1 MNGRHDLVIRGGNVV
16 DGSGG
21 PAFGA
26 DVAIHDGRIVAIDKA
41 VGPGEREIDASG
53 LAVAPGFVDVHTHYD
68 AQVFWDPKLSPS
80 SNHGVTSIFGG
91 NCGFSIAPLSGKPED
106 AAYIMRMLARVEGM
120 PIESLEAG
128 VPWSWTSFA
137 EYLGSIE
144 GRLGI
149 NAGFLVGHS
158 ALRRAV
164 MGDRAIGE
172 EASEAEIEQMCRLLA
187 VSLEAGGLGFSTTLS
202 RTHND
207 AEGKPVPSRYASDA
221 ELMALAAV
229 VKGYEGT
236 WLEMVSDTG
245 TSFSPRNVERMTE
258 MSLAADRPLNWNVLS
273 PDSRYRAEYDNQ
285 LAASDYAAERGAKVI
300 ALTAPQPI
308 GLVFNFEAGMVI
320 DAFHGW
326 GEVMALPIPE
336 RIKQL
341 SDPEVRRE
349 LNRSARAAP
358 GPFALLADWSAW
370 TIVEATR
377 QENKDLEGMTIGA
390 LASRLNKTPLD
401 TLLDLAISEDLKTR
415 LMPPQSGA
423 DHESWQMRGRAW
435 RDDRTII
442 GASDAGAH
450 LDMIDTFAF
459 STQVLSLGV
468 RERGLLGLE
477 EAVHRMTDLP
487 ARTFGLRERGRLTP
501 GYFADIVMFDP
512 VTIAC
517 GPLHTRSDLP
527 AGEGRLF
534 CDAIGVEHVL
544 VNGEPI
550 VTHGRHTQALPGKV
564 LRSGQDTRTVRPSN

>member
-1 MNGRHDLVIRGGNVV
+1 MNGRHDLVIRGGNVI
-16 DGSGG
+16 DGSGD
-21 PAFGA
+21 PAFRA
-26 DVAIHDGRIVAIDKA
+26 DVAIEGGRIVAIGEA
-41 VGPGEREIDASG
+41 VGPGDREIDASG

-80 SNHGVTSIFGG
+80 SNHGVTSVFGG

-308 GLVFNFEAGMVI
+308 GLVLNFESGMVI

-341 SDPEVRRE
+341 SDPQVRRE

-390 LASRLNKTPLD
+390 LASRLNKAPLD

-415 LMPPQSGA
+415 LTPPRSGA

-512 VTIAC
+512 DTIAC

-564 LRSGQDTRTVRPSN
+564 LRSGQDTQTVRPSN